1 MASILDYSPDAKY
14 NIKAVSQ
21 KTDIQSVTIRAWE
34 RRYQLLAP
42 QRSDN
47 GYRLYSDRDI
57 AILNWVKKQVD
68 SGISISAAVK
78 EFTLAVKGQK
88 WPEAVI
94 TEKGPISTRI
104 NSGQDLAT
112 LSQQLATALTRTDER
127 MSSDIFSEVLGETNL
142 LQLFESVLTPVLVE
156 IGARWERGEVSVAV
170 EHFAS
175 QLIQGKIQGIYHSLP
190 LYSSALKVMVGCAP
204 DELHEIGSLMF
215 ATLLRD
221 AGYRVEYLG
230 PDIPLNDL
238 AAYAGEEKPRL
249 LVVAATI
256 TESAQQ
262 LVNFSGQLEKINPV
276 PIFGYGGSAFI
287 RSPRLT
293 EQISGVYLGNNM
305 ADSLT
310 KVGSLLPLRNLIRQ
324 SL

>member
-1 MASILDYSPDAKY
+1 
-14 NIKAVSQ
+14 
-21 KTDIQSVTIRAWE
+21 
-34 RRYQLLAP
+34 
-42 QRSDN
+42 
-47 GYRLYSDRDI
+47 
-57 AILNWVKKQVD
+57 
-68 SGISISAAVK
+68 
-78 EFTLAVKGQK
+78 
-88 WPEAVI
+88 
-94 TEKGPISTRI
+94 
-104 NSGQDLAT
+104 
-112 LSQQLATALTRTDER
+112 
-127 MSSDIFSEVLGETNL
+127 
-142 LQLFESVLTPVLVE
+142 
-156 IGARWERGEVSVAV
+156 
-170 EHFAS
+170 
-175 QLIQGKIQGIYHSLP
+175 
-190 LYSSALKVMVGCAP
+190 MVGCAP